1 MLLFV
6 DKLTNSDFS
15 YLDPQRGLLGET
27 WLSHVELAGELDD
40 QGMICDFGIV
50 KATTRNFLD
59 DLIDHRLLVPG
70 KAPNLQLKPLGDS
83 TELHWELADGY
94 SIQHLSPKQC
104 FTVVDVEEIS
114 PESVASW
121 CEELLR
127 QRLPD
132 TITHL
137 KLRFTTEE
145 ITGPWY
151 QYSHGLKKHDGK
163 CQRIAHGHRSKIE
176 IMRDGQPAPDL
187 EAQWAENLRD
197 SYIATRADLQSDAD
211 IPADY
216 YRFAYQS
223 EEGHF
228 RLQLPQRYCHLMDS
242 DTTVEQIAVHIADSI
257 KRQEPDSS
265 ITVKAY
271 EGLAKGALV
280 TR

>member
-15 YLDPQRGLLGET
+15 YLDAERGLLGET
-27 WLSHVELAGELDD
+27 WLSHVELGGQLDD

-50 KATTRNFLD
+50 KSTTRNFLD
-59 DLIDHRLLVPG
+59 DLIDHRLLVPA
-70 KAPNLQLKPLGDS
+70 KAPNLHITQAGDNS
-83 TELHWELADGY
+83 ELSWALADGAT
-94 SIQHLSPKQC
+94 IQHRSPNQC
-104 FTVVDVEEIS
+104 ITLVDADRIT

-121 CEELLR
+121 CEDRLR
-127 QRLPD
+127 ERLPAS
-132 TITHL
+132 ITHL

-145 ITGPWY
+145 IPGPWY
-151 QYSHGLKKHDGK
+151 QYSHGLKKHAGK

-176 IMRDGQPAPDL
+176 IQRNGQAAPDL
-187 EAQWAENLRD
+187 EAQWAEILRD
-197 SYIATRADLQSDAD
+197 SYIATRADLQSGTD
-211 IPADY
+211 IPEDY
-216 YRFAYQS
+216 LRFGYQS

-228 RLQLPQRYCHLMDS
+228 SLQLPQRYCHLMDS
-242 DTTVEQIAVHIADSI
+242 DSTVEQIAVHITDSI
-257 KRQEPDSS
+257 KRQEPDST